1 MQAGQTGWGVIFVD
15 EAIRKAGVLIEALS
29 WIRRFRDR
37 YVVIKMGGSVLEE
50 PEAVKQFLTDVLFM
64 ETVGMRPVLIH
75 GGGKDISRAM
85 EQAGIRPVWVQGRR
99 YTDEATLDIAAR
111 VLAEDICG
119 RLVNELNRQG
129 GQATGLSYLTE
140 NVLLGRKLSLK
151 SETGGE
157 LDLGWVG
164 EVDRINRSVLDRV
177 TSART
182 IPVLPCI
189 ALDDSGHRLNVNGDT
204 AAAAVARLLKAEKLV
219 FVSDVPG
226 IFLDRNDPASLVRHL
241 DSPRCREL
249 IRTGVISAGMVPK
262 VEAALEALDAGVGK
276 IHIVDGRMPHSVLL
290 EIYSD
295 TGIGTEIVR

>member
-1 MQAGQTGWGVIFVD
+1 MD

-64 ETVGMRPVLIH
+64 ETVGMRPILIH

-85 EQAGIRPVWVQGRR
+85 EQAGIQPVWVQGRR

-140 NVLLGRKLSLK
+140 NVLFGRRLSLK
-151 SETGGE
+151 SETGEE

-164 EVDRINRSVLDRV
+164 EVDRIDRSVLDRV

-262 VEAALEALDAGVGK
+262 VEAALEALEAGVGK

>member
-1 MQAGQTGWGVIFVD
+1 VIFVD

-64 ETVGMRPVLIH
+64 ETVGMRPILIH

-85 EQAGIRPVWVQGRR
+85 EQAGIQPVWVQGRR

-129 GQATGLSYLTE
+129 GQATGLSYLSE
-140 NVLLGRKLSLK
+140 NVLFGRRLSLK
-151 SETGGE
+151 SETGEE

-164 EVDRINRSVLDRV
+164 EVDRIDRSVLDRV

-262 VEAALEALDAGVGK
+262 VEAALEALEAGVGK